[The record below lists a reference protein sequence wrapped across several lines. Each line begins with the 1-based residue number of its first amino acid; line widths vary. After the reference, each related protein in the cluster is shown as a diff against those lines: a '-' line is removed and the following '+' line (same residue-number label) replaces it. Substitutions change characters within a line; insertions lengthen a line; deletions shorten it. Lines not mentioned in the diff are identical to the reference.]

1 MKQEIANII
10 QLPKIFDPRG
20 NLTVAEEQKNIPFH
34 IKHVEWRYGMPAGT
48 SLEPDAHHPKLVF
61 IALSGSFTIEIKD
74 GESTDSFFL
83 NHPYQGLYLAENVEF
98 KVRNCSNGAVILQIS

>member
-48 SLEPDAHHPKLVF
+48 SLEQD
-61 IALSGSFTIEIKD
+61 ITIQNWY
-74 GESTDSFFL
+74 SSL
-83 NHPYQGLYLAENVEF
+83 YQDPS
-98 KVRNCSNGAVILQIS
+98 R

>member
-10 QLPKIFDPRG
+10 QLPRISDPRG

-48 SLEPDAHHPKLVF
+48 SLDPDIHHPKQVF
-61 IALSGSFTIEIKD
+61 IALSGSFTIESRMGNLLTLSSLIIPIRDFIWQKM
-74 GESTDSFFL
+74 
-83 NHPYQGLYLAENVEF
+83 
-98 KVRNCSNGAVILQIS
+98 

>member
-48 SLEPDAHHPKLVF
+48 SLSLMPITRNWCSSL
-61 IALSGSFTIEIKD
+61 
-74 GESTDSFFL
+74 
-83 NHPYQGLYLAENVEF
+83 YQDPS
-98 KVRNCSNGAVILQIS
+98 R

>member
-10 QLPKIFDPRG
+10 QLPKIFDLRG

-34 IKHVEWRYGMPAGT
+34 FKHVEWRYGMPAGT
-48 SLEPDAHHPKLVF
+48 SLESDAHHPKLVF

-98 KVRNCSNGAVILQIS
+98 KVRNCSSGAVILQLS